1 MCPRLARLA
10 PAVVVSAVPEI
21 LAAMSD
27 LKTRILDDV
36 KTAMKAGEKERLS
49 VLRMLSAEI
58 KQREVVDA
66 ITLTDAVVQASVEKM
81 VKQRRDAESQF
92 RSGNR
97 PDLADKEASEIA
109 VLMSYLPQQMS
120 EAEVDALIVQAI
132 AETGAA
138 GGKDMGK
145 VMGWIK
151 PRAAGKTDMGKLSGL
166 IKAKL
171 G

>member
-1 MCPRLARLA
+1 MT
-10 PAVVVSAVPEI
+10 
-21 LAAMSD
+21 D
-27 LKTRILDDV
+27 LKTRVLEDV
-36 KTAMKAGEKERLS
+36 KTAMRAGDKLRVS
-49 VLRMLSAEI
+49 VLRMLTAEM

-66 ITLTDAVVQASVEKM
+66 VELTDAVVLASVEKM
-81 VKQRRDAESQF
+81 VKQRRDSEKQYTEGGRPELAE
-92 RSGNR
+92 
-97 PDLADKEASEIA
+97 KEAAEI
-109 VLMSYLPQQMS
+109 VILMGYLPQQLT
-120 EAEVDALIVQAI
+120 EVEVATLIEQAI

-151 PRAAGKTDMGKLSGL
+151 PKVQGKTDMGKLSGL

>member
-1 MCPRLARLA
+1 
-10 PAVVVSAVPEI
+10 
-21 LAAMSD
+21 MSE
-27 LKTRILDDV
+27 LKNRIADDV
-36 KTAMKAGEKERLS
+36 KTAMKAGQKERLS
-49 VLRMLSAEI
+49 VLRMLQAEL

-66 ITLTDAVVQASVEKM
+66 VELTDAVVMAAVEKM

-92 RSGNR
+92 RAANR
-97 PDLADKEASEIA
+97 ADLADKEAAEIV
-109 VLMSYLPQQMS
+109 VLMGYLPQQMT
-120 EAEVDALIVQAI
+120 EAELSALIDQAI

-151 PRAAGKTDMGKLSGL
+151 PKAQGRTDMGKLSGL
-166 IKAKL
+166 IKSRL

>member
-1 MCPRLARLA
+1 
-10 PAVVVSAVPEI
+10 
-21 LAAMSD
+21 MSD
-27 LKTRILDDV
+27 LKTRVADDV
-36 KTAMKAGEKERLS
+36 KTAMKAGEKDKVS
-49 VLRMLSAEI
+49 VLRMLSAEL

-66 ITLTDAVVQASVEKM
+66 VELTDAVVISAVEKM
-81 VKQRRDAESQF
+81 IKQRRDSEAQF

-97 PDLADKEASEIA
+97 PELADKEAAEIA
-109 VLMSYLPQQMS
+109 ILMGYLPQQLS
-120 EAEVDALIVQAI
+120 AAEVDALIAQAI

-145 VMGWIK
+145 VMAWLK
-151 PRAAGKTDMGKLSGL
+151 PKVAGKADMGKLSGL

>member
-1 MCPRLARLA
+1 
-10 PAVVVSAVPEI
+10 
-21 LAAMSD
+21 MSD
-27 LKTRILDDV
+27 LKTRIAEDV
-36 KTAMKAGEKERLS
+36 KTAMRGGDKERLS
-49 VLRMLSAEI
+49 VLRMLQAEL
-58 KQREVVDA
+58 KQREVVDS
-66 ITLTDAVVQASVEKM
+66 IELTDAVVSAAIEKM

-92 RSGNR
+92 RAGNR
-97 PDLADKEASEIA
+97 PDLADKEAAEIQM
-109 VLMSYLPQQMS
+109 LIGYLPQQLT
-120 EAEVDALIVQAI
+120 EAEVSALIDQAI

-151 PRAAGKTDMGKLSGL
+151 PRAQGRTDMGKLSGL

>member
-1 MCPRLARLA
+1 MT
-10 PAVVVSAVPEI
+10 
-21 LAAMSD
+21 D
-27 LKTRILDDV
+27 LKTRITDDV
-36 KTAMKAGEKERLS
+36 KTAMKAGEKDKVS
-49 VLRMLSAEI
+49 VLRMLTAEM

-66 ITLTDAVVQASVEKM
+66 VELTDAVVISAIEKM
-81 VKQRRDAESQF
+81 VKQRRDSEAQF

-97 PDLADKEASEIA
+97 PELADKEAAEIA
-109 VLMSYLPQQMS
+109 VLMAYLPQQLS
-120 EAEVDALIVQAI
+120 AAEVDALIAQAI

-138 GGKDMGK
+138 GGKDIGK

-151 PRAAGKTDMGKLSGL
+151 PKVAGKTDMGKLSGL

>member
-1 MCPRLARLA
+1 MT
-10 PAVVVSAVPEI
+10 
-21 LAAMSD
+21 D
-27 LKTRILDDV
+27 LKNRITEDV
-36 KTAMKAGEKERLS
+36 KTAMRAGDKLRVS
-49 VLRMLSAEI
+49 VLRMLTAEM

-66 ITLTDAVVQASVEKM
+66 VELTDAVIMASIDKM
-81 VKQRRDAESQF
+81 VKQRRDSENQY
-92 RSGNR
+92 REYNR
-97 PDLADKEASEIA
+97 PELAEKEAAEIQI
-109 VLMSYLPQQMS
+109 LLSYMPQQLTAT
-120 EAEVDALIVQAI
+120 ELDALVAQAI

-151 PRAAGKTDMGKLSGL
+151 PKAQGKTDMGKLSGL